1 MDLAMVGTHSTASP
15 FSSEVRDAVERVP
28 TRFRGAMQEFIRGI
42 LTLLLA
48 VSSLSA
54 ATHYVSL
61 GSTNPTPPYTN
72 WATAAMSIQAAVNVG
87 ATNDVVL
94 VNHGVYPGG
103 VSVTKPLTLLSVN
116 GPQFTIIN
124 GGGPCVYLTGG
135 ASLTGF
141 TLTNGYNLSDGG
153 GVRCYSPNAFLTNCL
168 IVGNFS
174 GPIDGTGGGAEGC
187 TLYNCT
193 LSGNSALD
201 GGLGGGAVNCTLYNC
216 TLTGNGA
223 FPGQVGR
230 AGYGGGALDCTLYN
244 CTLIGNSATYGGG
257 ADNCTLYNCTLSGN
271 GAPYGGGANGCTLYN
286 CTVSGN
292 SGYGGNGGGAVDC
305 TLYNCTLTGNGAFPG
320 QVGQAGY
327 GGGAYNCTLY
337 NCIAYYNTASA
348 GANCDSSSTLNYCC
362 TTPLPTSGV
371 GNITN
376 APLFVDSANGNL
388 QSNSPCINAGNNAY
402 VTTTTDLD
410 GNPRLVGG
418 TVDMGAYE
426 CQSPA
431 LLDFYNW
438 LQTYNL
444 STSASSVYLDSD
456 GDGMNNWQEWVCGT
470 NPTNALSVLRMVSAL
485 PTSTNATVTWQSV
498 AGVSYFLERSANPAA
513 PFTLLATNILG
524 QAGTTSCADTNATGP
539 GPFFYRVGV
548 KSQ

>member
-1 MDLAMVGTHSTASP
+1 MKKPISLTV
-15 FSSEVRDAVERVP
+15 
-28 TRFRGAMQEFIRGI
+28 

-61 GSTNPTPPYTN
+61 RSTNPSPPYTN
-72 WATAAMSIQAAVNVG
+72 WATAATSIQAAVNV
-87 ATNDVVL
+87 AAAKDAVL
-94 VNHGVYPGG
+94 VTDGVYPGG

-153 GVRCYSPNAFLTNCL
+153 GVRCASPNAFLTNCL

-174 GPIDGTGGGAEGC
+174 GPIDSSGGGAEGC

-193 LSGNSALD
+193 LSGNWALH
-201 GGLGGGAVNCTLYNC
+201 G
-216 TLTGNGA
+216 
-223 FPGQVGR
+223 
-230 AGYGGGALDCTLYN
+230 GYGGGA
-244 CTLIGNSATYGGG
+244 
-257 ADNCTLYNCTLSGN
+257 
-271 GAPYGGGANGCTLYN
+271 
-286 CTVSGN
+286 
-292 SGYGGNGGGAVDC
+292 VD
-305 TLYNCTLTGNGAFPG
+305 
-320 QVGQAGY
+320 
-327 GGGAYNCTLY
+327 CTLY

-362 TTPLPTSGV
+362 TTPLPATGV
-371 GNITN
+371 GNIAN
-376 APLFVDSANGNL
+376 DPLFVDFANGNLRL

-402 VTTTTDLD
+402 VSGTTDLD
-410 GNPRLVGG
+410 GNPRIVGG
-418 TVDMGAYE
+418 MVDLGAFE

-438 LQTYNL
+438 LQTYAL

-485 PTSTNATVTWQSV
+485 PTSTNVTVSWQSV
-498 AGVSYFLERSANPAA
+498 AGVNYFLERSANPAA

-524 QAGTTSCADTNATGP
+524 QAGMTSCGDTNAAGK
-539 GPFFYRVGV
+539 GPFFYRVGIR
-548 KSQ
+548 SP